1 MSELKEKYKE
11 IFRKGT
17 KLPLVEDFYTIQGEG
32 FHTGKPAYFIRIGGC
47 DVGCRWCDSK
57 ISWNPDKHRLID
69 VEEVVANAVNS
80 PAKAVV
86 VTGGEPSLYN
96 LEPLCR
102 ELKKHNVENFL
113 ETSGSNEITGE
124 WDWIC
129 LSPKRNMLPVASSF
143 KKADE
148 LKVIIYNLETDF
160 KWAEELASK
169 VGKECLLFL
178 QSEWSR
184 YQQNID
190 SIVEYVKQNPKWNVS
205 LQAHKF
211 MRIP

>member
-169 VGKECLLFL
+169 VGEECLLFL